1 MTIATTNEYV
11 AGSQQLSETFGP
23 VCGAQGSDATDELC
37 DEAEGEGGDR
47 DDQ

>member
-1 MTIATTNEYV
+1 MTSATTNEYV
-11 AGSQQLSETFGP
+11 VGSRQLSETFGP

-37 DEAEGEGGDR
+37 DEPEGKGGDR

>member
-11 AGSQQLSETFGP
+11 MGSRQPSETFGP

-37 DEAEGEGGDR
+37 EEPEGKGGDS